1 MAEPHVVPDDVDRAQ
16 VPVWWRQA
24 GELERGGEDL
34 GKSAEAFRMSLR
46 GEGAAPPPKVSVG
59 YPATKFVSFV

>member
-1 MAEPHVVPDDVDRAQ
+1 M
-16 VPVWWRQA
+16 
-24 GELERGGEDL
+24 ERGREGL

-46 GEGAAPPPKVSVG
+46 GEGAAPPLKVSVG